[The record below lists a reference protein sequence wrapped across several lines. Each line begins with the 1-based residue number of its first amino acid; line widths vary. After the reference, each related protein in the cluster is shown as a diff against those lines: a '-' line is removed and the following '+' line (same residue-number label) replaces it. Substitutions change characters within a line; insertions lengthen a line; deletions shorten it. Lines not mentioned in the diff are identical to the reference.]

1 MDILGGITAAT
12 EGIKLVNELRKID
25 KEVDKAD
32 LKIRLVE
39 LADKLL
45 DSKQALQDAQEER
58 RELLLKVERLEDAL
72 KFKANTQDEKGKL
85 YVLND
90 AGQRDSEPFCNLC
103 FVREGKLYRM
113 IRQRGDKYSSPSY
126 WCNNCRDAY
135 YD

>member
-45 DSKQALQDAQEER
+45 DSKQALLDAQEER
-58 RELLLKVERLEDAL
+58 RELLLKIESLQDAV
-72 KFKANTQDEKGKL
+72 KFRAKLQDERGKL

-90 AGQRDSEPFCNLC
+90 AGQRDGEPFCNLC
-103 FVREGKLYRM
+103 FVREDKLYRM
-113 IRQRGDKYSSPSY
+113 RRHTGNEYGGPSY
-126 WCNNCRDAY
+126 WCSNCRDEY
-135 YD
+135 FD